1 MNKIV
6 FLPIF
11 LILIYLSS
19 CTEEYE
25 NHALAFKNNTNDSI
39 VLQRYYSQSIAS
51 RTFIIAPGEYAKI
64 YETSTDLWI
73 SPPIELGKN
82 SDSIIITGFLN
93 QKDFQIKFTKDFVEN
108 YCSNP
113 YSTASEWETEIK
125 VEEYSKLFGKKLER
139 FYIHIFNINNGC
151 IAIE

>member
-1 MNKIV
+1 MNKKSL
-6 FLPIF
+6 LPII

-19 CTEEYE
+19 CSEEYE
-25 NHALAFKNNTNDSI
+25 NHSLAFKNNTNDSI
-39 VLQRYYSQSIAS
+39 VLKRYYSNSIAP
-51 RTFIIAPGEYAKI
+51 RTFSIAPGEYAKI

-113 YSTASEWETEIK
+113 YSDASEWKTEIK
-125 VEEYSKLFGKKLER
+125 VEEYPKLFGKKLER
-139 FYIHIFNINNGC
+139 FYIHKFSINPEC
-151 IAIE
+151 ITSE